1 MFVFFFRIPRFHILR
16 IMLVVDVH
24 EFNTSFSFAFVN
36 SHSVKKCLFVD
47 CEFLVFKIRHC

>member
-1 MFVFFFRIPRFHILR
+1 VFVFFFRIPRFHILR

-24 EFNTSFSFAFVN
+24 GFNASLSFAFVN